1 MNGRRAKRIRKA
13 IYGDFSIRDPEYII
27 DVNGTIRCK
36 GRRRLYKEAKKWLNN
51 LRNEPIHHATN
62 KR

>member
-13 IYGDFSIRDPEYII
+13 IYGDFSIRNPEYTI

-36 GRRRLYKEAKKWLNN
+36 GRRRFYKEAKKWLDN
-51 LRNEPIHHATN
+51 LRKGQI
-62 KR
+62 